1 MRPLSPD
8 DLVIAGAVRTPL
20 GKFGG
25 SLAALPAPELGAV
38 AARAAILRA
47 GLGPEL
53 IDLTIMGNAR
63 PAGVGPNPARQIA
76 HRSGVPVGSPAYTVN
91 MACGSGLRAII
102 NACQSVSSGECEVAL
117 AGGAESMSRVPYL
130 LEGARFGY
138 RLGHQKVT
146 DAMYRDGFLC
156 PLCDQ
161 VMGETA
167 ETLAETYGISRAEQD
182 AFSAESQR
190 RCEVARASGRFV
202 DEIVPVT
209 LPGPKGD
216 TVITQDEHPRDGVTA
231 ESLSR
236 LPPVFRKNGT
246 VHAGSSSG
254 LVDGAAAMV
263 VLSAASAQRLG
274 VAPLGRV
281 LAFTSAGV
289 DPALMG
295 IGPVPAVRRLLERT
309 RMSLGD
315 IDLIEINEA
324 FASQVLACQRD
335 LGFDLA
341 RTNVL
346 GGAIALGH
354 PIGAT
359 GARITV
365 TLLHEMRRR
374 GARYGLATVCISG
387 GQGIAMLLENA
398 GLLPR

>member
-1 MRPLSPD
+1 
-8 DLVIAGAVRTPL
+8 
-20 GKFGG
+20 
-25 SLAALPAPELGAV
+25 V

-274 VAPLGRV
+274 VVPLGRV

-374 GARYGLATVCISG
+374 GARYGLATLCISG